1 MYNQQS
7 IFAVGPNEVQL
18 EAEHDL
24 PENRVESEFGK
35 TSTTQISRRRGGGAE
50 PFFERRANRKG
61 RWVSRGRWVATKDG
75 FRTGS
80 WDMAIEIEG
89 EMGGYRTGDGFG
101 EMAAASMEMGF
112 EG

>member
-1 MYNQQS
+1 M
-7 IFAVGPNEVQL
+7 
-18 EAEHDL
+18 
-24 PENRVESEFGK
+24 
-35 TSTTQISRRRGGGAE
+35 
-50 PFFERRANRKG
+50 
-61 RWVSRGRWVATKDG
+61 ATKDG